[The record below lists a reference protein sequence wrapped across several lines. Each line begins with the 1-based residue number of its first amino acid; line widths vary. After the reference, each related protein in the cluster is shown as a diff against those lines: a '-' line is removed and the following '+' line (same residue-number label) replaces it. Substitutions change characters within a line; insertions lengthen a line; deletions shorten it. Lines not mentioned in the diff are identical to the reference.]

1 MDFEKIKKTCL
12 ELDQTKKDLQEQ
24 SNLLKRITQKIKDL
38 RAKEKTQITM
48 ILHYTTE
55 SEPQKLDLK
64 N

>member
-12 ELDQTKKDLQEQ
+12 ELEQTKKDLLEQ
-24 SNLLKRITQKIKDL
+24 SNLLKRTAQKIKDL
-38 RAKEKTQITM
+38 RAKEKSQITM

-55 SEPQKLDLK
+55 SEPPELDLK